1 MNWKEFKDL
10 LASGRHFYSPEVLER
25 ALGGELKKYAPIAR
39 DYRMRNQK
47 TLGVGRTR
55 DNTSTAI
62 PFVLPVGAPGT
73 VAGVTLLEGLLALPG
88 PTLLVACT
96 VKV

>member
-47 TLGVGRTR
+47 TLGVVGYELLTGKPPFAAASVPELIMHHV
-55 DNTSTAI
+55 TTPAPSMLST
-62 PFVLPVGAPGT
+62 FT
-73 VAGVTLLEGLLALPG
+73 
-88 PTLLVACT
+88 
-96 VKV
+96 